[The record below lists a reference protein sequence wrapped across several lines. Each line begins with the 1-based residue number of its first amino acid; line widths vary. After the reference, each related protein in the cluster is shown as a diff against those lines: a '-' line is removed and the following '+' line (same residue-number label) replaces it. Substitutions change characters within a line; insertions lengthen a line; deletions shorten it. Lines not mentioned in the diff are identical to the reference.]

1 MYKKVIIIWNECPI
15 SDVFRELQIKEISLH
30 NSQNIEKCKKKK
42 KKITPNASTGMEQ
55 QELTFI
61 SGGTQKAVLPVWET
75 LWWFL
80 TQLTIPLPYELAI
93 LLLGIYPEEL
103 KTDVPTKTAHGCLQ
117 HLYLQLP
124 KLGHNEDV
132 LQLVWGDTR
141 CGPSWRWIIQQ

>member
-1 MYKKVIIIWNECPI
+1 M
-15 SDVFRELQIKEISLH
+15 Q
-30 NSQNIEKCKKKK
+30 KKKK

-55 QELTFI
+55 EELTFI
-61 SGGTQKAVLPVWET
+61 SGGTQKAVPPVWET

-80 TQLTIPLPYELAI
+80 TQLTIPLLYELAI

-124 KLGHNEDV
+124 KLGHN
-132 LQLVWGDTR
+132 
-141 CGPSWRWIIQQ
+141 